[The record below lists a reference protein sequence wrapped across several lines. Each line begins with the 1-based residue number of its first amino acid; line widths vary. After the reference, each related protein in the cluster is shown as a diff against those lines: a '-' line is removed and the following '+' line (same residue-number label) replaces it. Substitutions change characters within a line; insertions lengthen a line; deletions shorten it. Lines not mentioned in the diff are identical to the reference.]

1 MINPFCY
8 ISCHNWEYRK
18 EKHQCTNH
26 PHGRD
31 VIRVVVR
38 ECKWCGHREHHSLPR
53 VGRKFTIWKS
63 FDDVKKDDCIDI
75 KRLTNEVQN
84 EKTN

>member
-18 EKHQCTNH
+18 EKHKCTGH
-26 PHGRD
+26 PQGRD
-31 VIRVVVR
+31 VVRVIVR
-38 ECKWCGHREHHSLPR
+38 ECKWCGHREHHPLPR
-53 VGRKFTIWKS
+53 VGRKFTLWKS
-63 FDDVKKDDCIDI
+63 FDDIKKDDCIDI
-75 KRLTNEVQN
+75 KRLIDEVQN